1 MNELNKLIEQY
12 PGDQKEILE
21 YVKTLSWGQTS
32 RERKL
37 YKFLKY
43 FASRP
48 TCGKEQRKFLDEVE
62 KLKYEVVLGCDGLA
76 KELGKVFDDQP
87 IIYGSDFTVNLQKVI
102 KGK

>member
-48 TCGKEQRKFLDEVE
+48 TCGLEQRKFLDEVE
-62 KLKYEVVLGCDGLA
+62 KEGEYVDDGRRF
-76 KELGKVFDDQP
+76 GKGIDIGKISAIYQFDTKAD
-87 IIYGSDFTVNLQKVI
+87 LQKVI
-102 KGK
+102 KGE

>member
-1 MNELNKLIEQY
+1 MNQLNKLIEQY

-62 KLKYEVVLGCDGLA
+62 KTGILGSVG
-76 KELGKVFDDQP
+76 G
-87 IIYGSDFTVNLQKVI
+87 IIIKSKSDYKDLIVIEQSEFNADLSKVI

>member
-12 PGDQKEILE
+12 HGDQKEILE

-48 TCGKEQRKFLDEVE
+48 T
-62 KLKYEVVLGCDGLA
+62 VLGLA
-76 KELGKVFDDQP
+76 KLGILKTKRSN
-87 IIYGSDFTVNLQKVI
+87 YY
-102 KGK
+102 